1 MDIIACGGNSWTTF
15 VKEWAKKKGMRY
27 RVAIKDP
34 EASAAYKAQ
43 QSQKK
48 VETKQNDFETLKEVA
63 VELATAVAPPEPKKT
78 AGRPKKYAT
87 EEEAKAAKKKKTLE
101 STQRKRKELKEKKEA
116 GDPEA
121 ILKHEQITDANVART
136 TKMRGERRA
145 KEVLEYEDKVM
156 KMINYR
162 EEKLPEW
169 KKLFDADPFSPYSFD
184 NMFGDEGERASA
196 IQKKTLEMKLPP
208 NMYDL
213 EKVVLG
219 ERLQEI
225 PNYYSGA
232 YELLKRA
239 VEEQKD
245 YMYSENY
252 GQRRRQE
259 KEMRGML
266 EEDFPELERRR
277 IEKEERDRQR
287 EEDRKARDEK
297 ERKRRAA
304 LTPAERAAEDQ
315 AARDYAARFF
325 SGRGRNVGK
334 YVVLKPIEKF
344 WAD

>member
-1 MDIIACGGNSWTTF
+1 
-15 VKEWAKKKGMRY
+15 
-27 RVAIKDP
+27 
-34 EASAAYKAQ
+34 
-43 QSQKK
+43 
-48 VETKQNDFETLKEVA
+48 
-63 VELATAVAPPEPKKT
+63 
-78 AGRPKKYAT
+78 
-87 EEEAKAAKKKKTLE
+87 
-101 STQRKRKELKEKKEA
+101 
-116 GDPEA
+116 
-121 ILKHEQITDANVART
+121 
-136 TKMRGERRA
+136 MRGERRA

-162 EEKLPEW
+162 EERLPEW

-208 NMYDL
+208 NIYDL
-213 EKVVLG
+213 ERVVLG
-219 ERLQEI
+219 KRLQEI
-225 PNYYSGA
+225 PNYYSEA
-232 YELLKRA
+232 YELLTRA

-259 KEMRGML
+259 KEMMGML

-287 EEDRKARDEK
+287 EIDRKERDEK

-315 AARDYAARFF
+315 AARDYAAQFL

-334 YVVLKPIEKF
+334 YVVLKLIEKF